1 MPKLLPARLFCRVGT
16 VRCNHEVQVFQRS
29 FLRALS
35 QFLIREGG
43 VWDADVSDGWSW
55 VYGTFSTPPGFVRYK
70 AAGNGYLVRT
80 DWNV

>member
-1 MPKLLPARLFCRVGT
+1 M
-16 VRCNHEVQVFQRS
+16 QVFERS

-55 VYGTFSTPPGFVRYK
+55 VYSTFRAPPEFVIH
-70 AAGNGYLVRT
+70 
-80 DWNV
+80 